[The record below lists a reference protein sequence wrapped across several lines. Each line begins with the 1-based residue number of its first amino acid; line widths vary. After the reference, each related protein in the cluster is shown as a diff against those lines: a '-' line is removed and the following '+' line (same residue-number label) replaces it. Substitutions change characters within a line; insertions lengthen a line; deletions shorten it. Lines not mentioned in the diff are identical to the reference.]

1 MRDYIVK
8 SESKC
13 AINPR
18 RCWMNIG
25 VDKLER
31 AAREKQK
38 YYFLF
43 IIDGEEILYSCPSEE
58 LLTAFENKPVRIMEN
73 YPRYSFYADYD
84 SGLIF
89 GEASVNDVTPVMRLT
104 QESRKRL

>member
-1 MRDYIVK
+1 MSGYIVE

-13 AINPR
+13 EANPR

-25 VDKLER
+25 VNKLEE

-38 YYFLF
+38 YYFSF
-43 IIDGEEILYSCPSEE
+43 RIDGEEILYSCPSEE
-58 LLTAFENKPVRIMEN
+58 LLLAFKSKSVRIMES
-73 YPRYSFYADYD
+73 YAKYSFYTDYAN
-84 SGLIF
+84 GLIF
-89 GEASVNDVTPVMRLT
+89 GSVSANDVTPVMRLT